1 MAERGYSF
9 SLTTFRYGRGSQSPP
24 RSRGCRSSLCPDFY
38 VLVSGLMLPG
48 GPVANRDGNAT
59 LQSHF
64 LGPPAAW
71 EQRCREAAGTR
82 VWGSRAT
89 LGLRA
94 AEVLNQ
100 GFTFTF
106 KTGE

>member
-1 MAERGYSF
+1 MEGAPKVLRGAEVVGVPPARFF
-9 SLTTFRYGRGSQSPP
+9 S
-24 RSRGCRSSLCPDFY
+24 

-48 GPVANRDGNAT
+48 DPIGNKDGSAT

-64 LGPPAAW
+64 LGPPAAL

-89 LGLRA
+89 LKLR
-94 AEVLNQ
+94 E
-100 GFTFTF
+100 G
-106 KTGE
+106 KP